1 MKKPE
6 STKEQL
12 ITSAGELFA
21 EHGFGGVSTR
31 MIADRAGVK
40 LSGIHYH
47 FGSKEKLYIEA
58 CLTAHRRCQL
68 TTFADI
74 LEENPTLASTP
85 EGQAEIVRNAVFR
98 CFHDHFYS
106 KRPDWEINLLL
117 REMIS
122 PTSAMTT
129 LVDLIF
135 RPEAESA
142 ALFYQRVKPTA
153 SYEEAAA
160 WFDLM
165 YGEIF
170 FYTVARN
177 TIQMVRGVDTLSTE
191 FFQLAAA
198 KLARAMILEAGLPLP
213 ADLVR

>member
-21 EHGFGGVSTR
+21 EHGFDSVSTR

-47 FGSKEKLYIEA
+47 FGSKENLYVEA
-58 CLTAHRRCQL
+58 CLTAHRRCKL

-74 LEENPTLASTP
+74 LEETPSLAATP
-85 EGQAEIVRNAVFR
+85 KGQAEIIRNAVFR

-106 KRPDWEINLLL
+106 KRPEWEINLLL

-122 PTSAMTT
+122 PTAAMTL

-142 ALFYQRVKPTA
+142 ARFYQQVKPTA

-165 YGEIF
+165 YSEIF
-170 FYTVARN
+170 FYSVARKP
-177 TIQMVRGVDTLSTE
+177 ILLVRGVDTLSTE
-191 FFQLAAA
+191 FFQLAAT

-213 ADLVR
+213 ADLR